1 MAGLRIRRGEIGDA
15 NAIAAHNL
23 AMAEETEGKMLDPVT
38 VERGVRAVLEDPSLG
53 FYMVA
58 EEDGRVIGQCMV
70 TPEWSDWRCRHF
82 WWVQSVYVV
91 PDRRRNGV
99 FRRIL
104 AAVQEEAALDPD
116 IAGIRLYVDRD
127 NTTAQAAYRALNF
140 TESRYLMFEDG
151 SS

>member
-1 MAGLRIRRGEIGDA
+1 MAGLRIRRGAIGDA
-15 NAIAAHNL
+15 TAIAAHNL

-38 VERGVRAVLEDPSLG
+38 VERGVREVLEDPSLG

-70 TPEWSDWRCRHF
+70 TPEWSDWRCRVF

-104 AAVQEEAALDPD
+104 ATVEQEATQDPD
-116 IAGIRLYVDRD
+116 IAGIRLYVDRA
-127 NTTAQAAYRALNF
+127 NVPAQAAYRALGF
-140 TESRYLMFEDG
+140 SESRYLMFEAG
-151 SS
+151 FQ

>member
-1 MAGLRIRRGEIGDA
+1 MAGIRIRRGAASDA
-15 NAIAAHNL
+15 SLIASHNL
-23 AMAEETEGKMLDPVT
+23 AMARETEGQLLDPVT
-38 VERGVRAVLEDPSLG
+38 VEGGVRAVLADPSLG

-58 EEDGRVIGQCMV
+58 EEGGRIIGQCMV

-91 PDRRRNGV
+91 PGRRKAGV

-104 AAVQEEAALDPD
+104 AAVQEEAALDPG

-127 NTTAQAAYRALNF
+127 NTTAQAAYRALDF
-140 TESRYLMFEDG
+140 TESRYLMFEKG
-151 SS
+151 S